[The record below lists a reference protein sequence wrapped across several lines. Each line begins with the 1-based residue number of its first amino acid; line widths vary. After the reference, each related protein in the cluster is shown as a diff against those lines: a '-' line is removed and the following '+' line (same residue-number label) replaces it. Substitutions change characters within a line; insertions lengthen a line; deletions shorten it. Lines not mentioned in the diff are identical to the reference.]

1 MHRIPTDVESGD
13 PRLAFR
19 HVGQAREQFDHR
31 RLASAVRAEQTED
44 GPRGDLHIDMVNGRQ
59 FAVDFREI
67 FRDDRITRHAPPQSL
82 RKDPHCFLSHLD
94 HNLAEFVRL
103 LRRHLAH
110 VRAEELPRGP
120 ELSEQ
125 RGSLGTDRG
134 LEGAE
139 ALLDLLAAAPEIRL
153 ALPGDP
159 IRLETIPAYHREVYS
174 AEDGPQ
180 IR

>member
-1 MHRIPTDVESGD
+1 
-13 PRLAFR
+13 
-19 HVGQAREQFDHR
+19 
-31 RLASAVRAEQTED
+31 
-44 GPRGDLHIDMVNGRQ
+44 MVDGRQ
-59 FAVDFREI
+59 LAVDFREI
-67 FRDDRITRHAPPQSL
+67 FRNNRITRHAPPQSL
-82 RKDPHCFLSHLD
+82 RKDPHRFLSHLD

-103 LRRHLAH
+103 LWRDLAH

-159 IRLETIPAYHREVYS
+159 IRLAPFLAAQGEVSFAQERPQGPIDRPGTRLVESMVPFLDRLDDLVAVHPAVLAPVQDETFVAALSEEV
-174 AEDGPQ
+174 EE
-180 IR
+180 